1 MFTKKGSGIASIAD
15 LEGRSFGFTDPAS
28 ASGYLVPATD
38 IMLDREFT
46 DPSQIEEFAEV
57 NFAGNHPAAVLSV
70 WNDVL
75 DAAATFDANL
85 AAQVEAAGVEV
96 CGFNDLGIE
105 GPASSAEW
113 PYLLPMTR
121 DEIMA
126 IYDECPEGNLVVFH
140 QSPLIPETPFAVR
153 GDLPQ
158 SFKDAV
164 KEALLSFADD
174 QERVLK
180 LERYYVDPTV
190 GENARAESIDA
201 IYDSL
206 RDIARLLNIDL
217 RAR

>member
-1 MFTKKGSGIASIAD
+1 
-15 LEGRSFGFTDPAS
+15 
-28 ASGYLVPATD
+28 
-38 IMLDREFT
+38 
-46 DPSQIEEFAEV
+46 
-57 NFAGNHPAAVLSV
+57 
-70 WNDVL
+70 
-75 DAAATFDANL
+75 
-85 AAQVEAAGVEV
+85 
-96 CGFNDLGIE
+96 
-105 GPASSAEW
+105 
-113 PYLLPMTR
+113 
-121 DEIMA
+121 
-126 IYDECPEGNLVVFH
+126 VFH